1 MDNLSDLTCHGHLGE
16 GQDEGGGVGLDHA
29 DVVVGHVGDSV
40 EEDYTTLDIL
50 VRIIKLMNL
59 LKRFLTRKRMS

>member
-1 MDNLSDLTCHGHLGE
+1 M
-16 GQDEGGGVGLDHA
+16 GLDHA